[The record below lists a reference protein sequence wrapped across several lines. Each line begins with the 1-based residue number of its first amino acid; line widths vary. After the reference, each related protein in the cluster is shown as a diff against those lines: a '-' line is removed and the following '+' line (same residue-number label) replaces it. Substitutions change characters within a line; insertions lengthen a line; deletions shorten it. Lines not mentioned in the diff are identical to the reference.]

1 MIFQWDFTEN
11 FLRPLGTFGG
21 WFMLILG
28 IMWII
33 YAAYETKRRKSFKKR
48 KVEDW
53 DFDITK
59 FLKGLTYI
67 GFIVGLLSLMSGI
80 AGLIFNVPPSYTF
93 PPGAGRSWFS
103 GIILIIF
110 GFLTFVKPAN
120 DLPLASIIGVLIASI
135 VVIILALA
143 VPQKVTDLIAVF
155 VNPKIVLLIVFIIV
169 FAIVALTA
177 KFYTAGF
184 MAVSKA
190 ISWPPL
196 AVIFAIFCFIQ
207 GFLLLVLGVS
217 ISGYF

>member
-1 MIFQWDFTEN
+1 
-11 FLRPLGTFGG
+11 
-21 WFMLILG
+21 MLVLG

-67 GFIVGLLSLMSGI
+67 GFIVGLLSLMCGM
-80 AGLIFNVPPSYTF
+80 AGLIFNVPPSHAF

-110 GFLTFVKPAN
+110 GILTFVKPAN
-120 DLPLASIIGVLIASI
+120 DLPLASIIGVLAASV

-143 VPQKVTDLIAVF
+143 VPQKVEDLIAVF

-177 KFYTAGF
+177 KFYTKAF
-184 MAVSKA
+184 MTISKA

-196 AVIFAIFCFIQ
+196 AVIFAVFCFIQ